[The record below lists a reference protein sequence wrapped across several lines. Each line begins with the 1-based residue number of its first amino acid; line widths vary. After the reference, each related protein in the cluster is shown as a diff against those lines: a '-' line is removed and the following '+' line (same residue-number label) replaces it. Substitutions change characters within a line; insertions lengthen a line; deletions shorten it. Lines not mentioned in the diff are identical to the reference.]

1 MIYTITTNP
10 SLDYTVET
18 ELIPGQVNRTRSE
31 VIYPGGKGINVSI
44 SLQRLGQETRV
55 LGFAAGRIGQTIR
68 DLLDDLGCSH
78 TLLELS
84 GGGQSRINVKFRG
97 AVETAVNGRGPDLG
111 EADMAK
117 LLELLRE
124 VGTEDAVVLSGWAQS
139 IPFYVSILQQV
150 VATGCMT
157 VLDCTGESLWQCL
170 GCRPFLVKPNLMELG
185 ALFRKLGFARIKFC
199 TPQVHDRMI
208 AYTSQLP
215 HVMSNS
221 YVKSPAAGEQ
231 EGFAGG
237 SCRDMSRTACLNERM
252 WTELFLLNR
261 KHLLPEIDCLLASME
276 ELRAALEEGDAAEL
290 ERLLRRGRE
299 DREKA
304 LAANCPGA

>member
-1 MIYTITTNP
+1 MGNIAVVAGLGLIGGSMAKALKAYG
-10 SLDYTVET
+10 DYRVY
-18 ELIPGQVNRTRSE
+18 GWNRTESVAE
-31 VIYPGGKGINVSI
+31 QALAEGAVDGI
-44 SLQRLGQETRV
+44 
-55 LGFAAGRIGQTIR
+55 AGDEILSRC
-68 DLLDDLGCSH
+68 DLLLPALYPQATVAFLQNVIPRMKPGAQVVDLVGVKGPIVEAVTPVARRCGVRFTGGH
-78 TLLELS
+78 PMAGLEK
-84 GGGQSRINVKFRG
+84 GGHEHAS
-97 AVETAVNGRGPDLG
+97 PDLFQG
-111 EADMAK
+111 ASMVLVPTAAT
-117 LLELLRE
+117 E
-124 VGTEDAVVLSGWAQS
+124 VGD
-139 IPFYVSILQQV
+139 
-150 VATGCMT
+150 
-157 VLDCTGESLWQCL
+157 
-170 GCRPFLVKPNLMELG
+170 LMELG

-208 AYTSQLP
+208 DYTSQLP

-221 YVKSPAAGEQ
+221 SFKSPAAGEQ